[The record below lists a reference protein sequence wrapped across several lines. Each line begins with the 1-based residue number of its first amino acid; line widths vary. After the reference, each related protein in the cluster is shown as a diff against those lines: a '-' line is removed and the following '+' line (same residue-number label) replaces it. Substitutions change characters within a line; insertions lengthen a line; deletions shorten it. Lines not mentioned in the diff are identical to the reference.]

1 MAEEAGASLG
11 AAPVL
16 APMYSPAKGGESDIR
31 SCLVSLVGCT
41 GISSQIKTKLRDW
54 AVWKARASCFSQA
67 ALSSNDSKTL
77 YLIHSGSIS
86 IR

>member
-54 AVWKARASCFSQA
+54 AVGQGRAGSYFQA
-67 ALSSNDSKTL
+67 AMSSNDSKTL
-77 YLIHSGSIS
+77 YSPAL
-86 IR
+86 